1 MKPEDTSIGDSL
13 VGRTLAHY
21 RILEQIGKGGMGVVY
36 RAHDEVLRRDVA
48 VKVLSPSLATDSDR
62 LRRFEQ
68 EARAAGAL
76 NHPNILAIYDFGEH
90 EGSPYLVS
98 ELLEGKTL
106 REQMV
111 DRAIPVRKAV
121 DYGIQIARGLSAAHE
136 KRIVH
141 RDLKP
146 ENIFI
151 TADGRVKIMDFG
163 IAKFLRPEETK
174 GHQGETATGSR
185 TEAGVVL
192 GTTGYMSP
200 EQVRG
205 EPVDH
210 RSDVF
215 ALGAVLYEMLSGRKA
230 FGGSTPADTM
240 SAILSHDPPS
250 LLTMREDIPLDL
262 DRAVR
267 RCLEKSTR
275 ERFQTAWDLAS
286 DLERLAEIKP
296 PRMGARSYRSRLPV
310 AVGLGLMV
318 LIGWAAVSDVGGLRT
333 RLLTRTHAS
342 PIRSLAVLPL
352 ANFSHSPDQE
362 YFADGMTEQ
371 LITSLAQIGALRVI
385 SRTSVMRFKGTTLPL
400 PEIGRKLGVY
410 AIVEGSVQRSG
421 DRVRITAQ
429 LIRAANDEHMWAQ
442 TYERDLRDALALQAE
457 VAGAIAREV
466 QARLTPR
473 QQQQAASTRTVSPR
487 GYELYLRALEA
498 YRRWDKRSEQ
508 AALEFLNQ
516 AIREDSTYA
525 PAWATLGLV
534 YLEEPGQFGTHD
546 EDVARARQALDRAL
560 ALDPDLG
567 LAHAVKA
574 DLEYGQDWNW
584 EAAERDLK
592 RAIELTPS
600 LFEAHHSYSHL
611 LMNMGRVEESLE
623 QSRSALALDPLNT
636 AATLHM
642 GWHYLYAGQFDRA
655 IPEYE
660 ATLRL
665 DPSYAAAYMQ
675 LAWVYSLTRRFDEAT
690 AALNK
695 HRELTGSSDT
705 LTMGAALAA
714 MRGRTDE
721 ALKML
726 FKMIDGANREQGRA
740 YDVATIYALLGRKDD
755 AFHWLDRAFK
765 KREESLLELKV
776 DPFLAALRSDPRFAA
791 LLHRIGVPA

>member
-1 MKPEDTSIGDSL
+1 
-13 VGRTLAHY
+13 
-21 RILEQIGKGGMGVVY
+21 MGVVY
-36 RAHDEVLRRDVA
+36 RAHDEALRRDVA
-48 VKVLSPSLATDSDR
+48 VKVLPSSFATDPDR

-68 EARAAGAL
+68 EARSAGAL
-76 NHPNILAIYDFGEH
+76 NHPNILAIYDFGQH

-106 REQMV
+106 REQMGG
-111 DRAIPVRKAV
+111 RAMPVRKAV

-136 KRIVH
+136 RRIVH

-146 ENIFI
+146 ENIFV
-151 TADGRVKIMDFG
+151 TGDGRVKILDFG
-163 IAKFLRPEETK
+163 IAKLLGPEEVRVDEGK
-174 GHQGETATGSR
+174 TATQSP
-185 TEAGVVL
+185 TEAGVLL

-200 EQVRG
+200 EQFRG

-210 RSDVF
+210 RSDLF
-215 ALGAVLYEMLSGRKA
+215 SLGAVLYEMLSGRRA
-230 FGGSTPADTM
+230 FGGATPADTM
-240 SAILSHDPPS
+240 SATLSHDPPS
-250 LLTMREDIPLDL
+250 LSALREEIPPDL
-262 DRAVR
+262 DRTIR
-267 RCLEKSTR
+267 RCLEKGTR

-296 PRMGARSYRSRLPV
+296 TGMRGVPRRWGTV
-310 AVGLGLMV
+310 AALGLGLA
-318 LIGWAAVSDVGGLRT
+318 LLLGLAALSDVGGLRT
-333 RLLTRTHAS
+333 RLLTGGHAS

-352 ANFSHSPDQE
+352 VNFSHNPDQE

-371 LITSLAQIGALRVI
+371 LITTLAQIGALRVI
-385 SRTSVMRFKGTTLPL
+385 SRTSVMRFKGTALSL

-429 LIRAANDEHMWAQ
+429 LIRAASDEHIWAQ

-466 QARLTPR
+466 QAQLTPR
-473 QQQQAASTRTVSPR
+473 QQQKVASTRTVSPR
-487 GYELYLRALEA
+487 AYELYLRGLDA

-525 PAWATLGLV
+525 PAWATIGLV
-534 YLEEPGQFGTHD
+534 YLVDPGQFGTHD

-560 ALDPDLG
+560 ALDPGLG
-567 LAHAVKA
+567 LAHAVKGEI
-574 DLEYGQDWNW
+574 EYQQDWNW
-584 EAAERDLK
+584 VAAERDLK

-623 QSRSALALDPLNT
+623 QSRAALALDPLNT

-665 DPSYAAAYMQ
+665 DPSYAAAYAQ
-675 LAWVYSLTRRFDEAT
+675 LAWVYGLTGRFDKAT
-690 AALNK
+690 EALNK
-695 HRELTGSSDT
+695 YRELTGSSNT
-705 LTMGAALAA
+705 LAMGAALAA

-721 ALKML
+721 ALKVVSEL
-726 FKMIDGANREQGRA
+726 IDRANREKGRA
-740 YDVATIYALLGRKDD
+740 YDVATIFALLGRKDD

-776 DPFLAALRSDPRFAA
+776 DPFLAGLRSDPRYAV
-791 LLHRIGVPA
+791 LLRRIGVPA

>member
-1 MKPEDTSIGDSL
+1 VSTFGGPVDVL
-13 VGRTLAHY
+13 VGKVLAHY
-21 RILEQIGKGGMGVVY
+21 RILEQIGRGGMGVVY
-36 RAHDEVLRRDVA
+36 RAHDEALRRDVA
-48 VKVLSPSLATDSDR
+48 VKVLPPSFATDPDR

-68 EARAAGAL
+68 EARSAGAL

-90 EGSPYLVS
+90 EGSPYVVS

-106 REQMV
+106 REQMGGQ
-111 DRAIPVRKAV
+111 AIPVRKTV

-146 ENIFI
+146 ENIFV
-151 TADGRVKIMDFG
+151 TGDGRVKILDFG
-163 IAKFLRPEETK
+163 IAKLLAPEEVRVDD
-174 GHQGETATGSR
+174 GVTATQSL
-185 TEAGVVL
+185 TEAGVLL

-205 EPVDH
+205 ESVDH
-210 RSDVF
+210 RSDLF
-215 ALGAVLYEMLSGRKA
+215 SLGTVLYEMLSGRNA
-230 FGGSTPADTM
+230 FGGATPADTM

-250 LLTMREDIPLDL
+250 LSALREDIPPDL
-262 DRAVR
+262 DRTIR

-286 DLERLAEIKP
+286 DLERLAETKP
-296 PRMGARSYRSRLPV
+296 SRKGAHSHRLLLP
-310 AVGLGLMV
+310 AAMGLGLAV
-318 LIGWAAVSDVGGLRT
+318 LLGLAALSDVGGLRT
-333 RLLTRTHAS
+333 RLLTGGHAS
-342 PIRSLAVLPL
+342 PIRSIAVLPL
-352 ANFSHSPDQE
+352 DNFSHNPDQE
-362 YFADGMTEQ
+362 YFADGLTEQ
-371 LITSLAQIGALRVI
+371 LITTLAQIGTLRVI
-385 SRTSVMRFKGTTLPL
+385 SRTSVMRFKGTALSL

-429 LIRAANDEHMWAQ
+429 LIRAASDEHMWAQ

-457 VAGAIAREV
+457 VASAIAREV
-466 QARLTPR
+466 QAQLTP
-473 QQQQAASTRTVSPR
+473 QQQQEVASTRTVSPR
-487 GYELYLRALEA
+487 GYELYLRGLDA

-508 AALEFLNQ
+508 AALEFLTQ

-525 PAWATLGLV
+525 PAWATIGLV
-534 YLEEPGQFGTHD
+534 YLVDPGQFGTHD

-560 ALDPDLG
+560 ALDPGLG

-574 DLEYGQDWNW
+574 GIEYTQDWNW
-584 EAAERDLK
+584 VAAERDLK

-611 LMNMGRVEESLE
+611 LMNMGRVQESLE
-623 QSRSALALDPLNT
+623 QSRSALALDPLNA

-655 IPEYE
+655 VPEYE

-665 DPSYAAAYMQ
+665 DPSYAAAYAQ
-675 LAWVYSLTRRFDEAT
+675 LAWVYGLTRRFDEAT
-690 AALNK
+690 TALNK
-695 HRELTGSSDT
+695 YRELTGSSNA
-705 LTMGAALAA
+705 LAMGAALAA

-721 ALKML
+721 ALKSL
-726 FKMIDGANREQGRA
+726 SELIDGANRGQGKA
-740 YDVATIYALLGRKDD
+740 YEVATIFALLGRRDD

-765 KREESLLELKV
+765 KHEESLLELKV
-776 DPFLAALRSDPRFAA
+776 DPFLEGLRSDPRFAV
-791 LLHRIGVPA
+791 LLRRIGVAA

>member
-1 MKPEDTSIGDSL
+1 MKGPVDTL
-13 VGRTLAHY
+13 VGKVLAHY
-21 RILEQIGKGGMGVVY
+21 RILEQIGRGGMGVVY
-36 RAHDEVLRRDVA
+36 RAHDEALRRDVA
-48 VKVLSPSLATDSDR
+48 VKVLPSSFATDPDR
-62 LRRFEQ
+62 LRRFEL
-68 EARAAGAL
+68 EARSAGAL

-90 EGSPYLVS
+90 EGSPYVVS

-106 REQMV
+106 REQMGG
-111 DRAIPVRKAV
+111 RAMPVRKAV

-146 ENIFI
+146 ENIFV
-151 TADGRVKIMDFG
+151 TSDGRVKILDFG
-163 IAKFLRPEETK
+163 IAKLLRPEEVRVDEAK
-174 GHQGETATGSR
+174 TATQSP
-185 TEAGVVL
+185 TEAGVLL

-205 EPVDH
+205 APVDH
-210 RSDVF
+210 RSDLF
-215 ALGAVLYEMLSGRKA
+215 SLGAVLYEMLSGRRA
-230 FGGSTPADTM
+230 FEGATPADTM
-240 SAILSHDPPS
+240 SAILSYDPPS
-250 LLTMREDIPLDL
+250 LSALREDIPPDL
-262 DRAVR
+262 DRTIR

-296 PRMGARSYRSRLPV
+296 TRTRGGPRRWGTIA
-310 AVGLGLMV
+310 AVGLSLALLLGL
-318 LIGWAAVSDVGGLRT
+318 AALSDVGGLRT
-333 RLLTRTHAS
+333 RLLRGTHAS

-352 ANFSHSPDQE
+352 ANFSHNPDQE

-371 LITSLAQIGALRVI
+371 LITTLAQIGALRVI

-429 LIRAANDEHMWAQ
+429 LIRAESDEHMWAQ

-466 QARLTPR
+466 QAHLTPR
-473 QQQQAASTRTVSPR
+473 QQQEVASTRTVSPR
-487 GYELYLRALEA
+487 GYELYLRGLDA

-525 PAWATLGLV
+525 PAWATVGLV
-534 YLEEPGQFGTHD
+534 YLRDPGQFGTHD
-546 EDVARARQALDRAL
+546 EDVASARQALDRAL

-567 LAHAVKA
+567 LAHAVRG
-574 DLEYGQDWNW
+574 EIEHEQDWNW
-584 EAAERDLK
+584 AAAEREFK
-592 RAIELTPS
+592 RAIEVAPS
-600 LFEAHHSYSHL
+600 LFEAHHNYSHL
-611 LMNMGRVEESLE
+611 LMNLGRVGESFE

-642 GWHYLYAGQFDRA
+642 GWQYLYSGQYDKA

-665 DPSYAAAYMQ
+665 DPSYAAAYLHM
-675 LAWVYSLTRRFDEAT
+675 AMTYALTKRFDEAT

-695 HRELTGSSDT
+695 YRELTGSSVLYQ
-705 LTMGAALAA
+705 LTMSAALAA

-726 FKMIDGANREQGRA
+726 SELIDGANRDQVRA
-740 YDVATIYALLGRKDD
+740 YDVATIFALLGRKDD

-765 KREESLLELKV
+765 KHEESLLELKV
-776 DPFLAALRSDPRFAA
+776 DPFLAALRSDPRFAV
-791 LLHRIGVPA
+791 LLHRMGLPT

>member
-1 MKPEDTSIGDSL
+1 MTLDTL
-13 VGRTLAHY
+13 VGKVLSHY
-21 RILEQIGKGGMGVVY
+21 RILEEIGRGGMGVVY
-36 RAHDEVLRRDVA
+36 RAHDEALRRDVA
-48 VKVLSPSLATDSDR
+48 VKVLPSSFATDPDR

-90 EGSPYLVS
+90 EGSPYVVS

-106 REQMV
+106 REQMGG
-111 DRAIPVRKAV
+111 RAMPVRKTV

-146 ENIFI
+146 ENIFV
-151 TADGRVKIMDFG
+151 TGDGRVKILDFG
-163 IAKFLRPEETK
+163 IAKLLGPEEVRVDD
-174 GHQGETATGSR
+174 GRTATQSP
-185 TEAGVVL
+185 TEAGVLL

-205 EPVDH
+205 APVDQ
-210 RSDVF
+210 RSDLF
-215 ALGAVLYEMLSGRKA
+215 SLGTVLYEMLSGRRA
-230 FGGSTPADTM
+230 FGGATPADTM
-240 SAILSHDPPS
+240 SAILSYDPPS
-250 LLTMREDIPLDL
+250 LSALREDIPPDL
-262 DRAVR
+262 DRTIR
-267 RCLEKSTR
+267 RCLDKSTR

-296 PRMGARSYRSRLPV
+296 PRMRAHSHRWRLPA
-310 AVGLGLMV
+310 AVGVALLLGL
-318 LIGWAAVSDVGGLRT
+318 AALSDVGGLRT
-333 RLLTRTHAS
+333 RLLPGGHGS

-352 ANFSHSPDQE
+352 VNFSHNPDQE

-371 LITSLAQIGALRVI
+371 LITSLAQIGTLRVI
-385 SRTSVMRFKGTTLPL
+385 SRTSVMRFKGTALSL
-400 PEIGRKLGVY
+400 PEVGRKLGVY

-429 LIRAANDEHMWAQ
+429 LIRAASDEHMWAQ
-442 TYERDLRDALALQAE
+442 SYERDLRDALALQAE

-466 QARLTPR
+466 QAQLTPR
-473 QQQQAASTRTVSPR
+473 QQQEVASPRTVSPR
-487 GYELYLRALEA
+487 GYELYLRGLDA

-516 AIREDSTYA
+516 AIQEDSTYA
-525 PAWATLGLV
+525 PAWATIGLV
-534 YLEEPGQFGTHD
+534 YLVDPGRFGTHD

-560 ALDPDLG
+560 ALDPGLG
-567 LAHAVKA
+567 LAHAVKGEI
-574 DLEYGQDWNW
+574 EYQQDWNW
-584 EAAERDLK
+584 AAAERDLK
-592 RAIELTPS
+592 RAIELSPS

-665 DPSYAAAYMQ
+665 DPSYAAAYAQ
-675 LAWVYSLTRRFDEAT
+675 LTWVYAQTRRFDEAT

-695 HRELTGSSDT
+695 YGELTGSSDT
-705 LTMGAALAA
+705 LAMGAALAA
-714 MRGRTDE
+714 MRGRTVE

-726 FKMIDGANREQGRA
+726 SVLIDRANREQGRA

-776 DPFLAALRSDPRFAA
+776 DPFLEGLRSDPRFAV
-791 LLHRIGVPA
+791 LLRRIGVPA

>member
-1 MKPEDTSIGDSL
+1 MTLDTL
-13 VGRTLAHY
+13 VGKVLSHY
-21 RILEQIGKGGMGVVY
+21 RILEEIGRGGMGVVY
-36 RAHDEVLRRDVA
+36 RAHDEALRRDVA
-48 VKVLSPSLATDSDR
+48 VKVLPSSFATDPDR

-90 EGSPYLVS
+90 EGSPYVVS

-106 REQMV
+106 REQMGG
-111 DRAIPVRKAV
+111 RAMPVRKTV

-146 ENIFI
+146 ENIFV
-151 TADGRVKIMDFG
+151 TGDGRVKILDFG
-163 IAKFLRPEETK
+163 IAKLLGPEEVRVDD
-174 GHQGETATGSR
+174 GRTATQSP
-185 TEAGVVL
+185 TEAGVLL

-205 EPVDH
+205 APVDQ
-210 RSDVF
+210 RSDLF
-215 ALGAVLYEMLSGRKA
+215 SLGTVLYEMLSGRRA
-230 FGGSTPADTM
+230 FGGATPADTM
-240 SAILSHDPPS
+240 SAILSYDPPS
-250 LLTMREDIPLDL
+250 LSALREDIPPDL
-262 DRAVR
+262 DRTIR
-267 RCLEKSTR
+267 RCLDKSTR

-296 PRMGARSYRSRLPV
+296 PRMRAHSHRWRLPA
-310 AVGLGLMV
+310 AVGVALLLGL
-318 LIGWAAVSDVGGLRT
+318 AALSDVGGLRT
-333 RLLTRTHAS
+333 RLLPGGHAS

-352 ANFSHSPDQE
+352 VNFSHNPDQE

-371 LITSLAQIGALRVI
+371 LITTLAQIGTLRVI
-385 SRTSVMRFKGTTLPL
+385 SRTSVMRFKGTALSL
-400 PEIGRKLGVY
+400 PEVGRKLGVY

-429 LIRAANDEHMWAQ
+429 LIRAASDEHMWAQ
-442 TYERDLRDALALQAE
+442 SYERDLRDALALQAE

-466 QARLTPR
+466 QAQLTPR
-473 QQQQAASTRTVSPR
+473 QQQEVASPRTVSPR
-487 GYELYLRALEA
+487 GYELYLRGLDA

-516 AIREDSTYA
+516 AIQEDSTYA
-525 PAWATLGLV
+525 PAWATIGLV
-534 YLEEPGQFGTHD
+534 YLVDPGRFGTHD

-560 ALDPDLG
+560 ALDPGLG
-567 LAHAVKA
+567 LAHAVKGEI
-574 DLEYGQDWNW
+574 EYQQDWNW
-584 EAAERDLK
+584 AAAERDLK
-592 RAIELTPS
+592 RAIELSPS

-665 DPSYAAAYMQ
+665 DPSYAAAYAQ
-675 LAWVYSLTRRFDEAT
+675 LTWVYAQTRRFDEAT

-695 HRELTGSSDT
+695 YGELTGSSDT
-705 LTMGAALAA
+705 LAMGAALAA
-714 MRGRTDE
+714 MRGRTVE

-726 FKMIDGANREQGRA
+726 SVLIDRANREQGRA

-776 DPFLAALRSDPRFAA
+776 DPFLEGLRSDPRFAV
-791 LLHRIGVPA
+791 LLRRIGVPA

>member
-1 MKPEDTSIGDSL
+1 MTLDTL
-13 VGRTLAHY
+13 VGKVLSHY
-21 RILEQIGKGGMGVVY
+21 RILEEIGRGGMGVVY
-36 RAHDEVLRRDVA
+36 RAHDEALRRDVA
-48 VKVLSPSLATDSDR
+48 VKVLPSSFATDPDR

-90 EGSPYLVS
+90 EGSPYVVS

-106 REQMV
+106 REQMGG
-111 DRAIPVRKAV
+111 RAMPVRKTV

-146 ENIFI
+146 ENIFV
-151 TADGRVKIMDFG
+151 TGDGRVKILDFG
-163 IAKFLRPEETK
+163 IAKLLGPEEVRVDD
-174 GHQGETATGSR
+174 GRTATQSP
-185 TEAGVVL
+185 TEAGVLL

-205 EPVDH
+205 APVDQ
-210 RSDVF
+210 RSDLF
-215 ALGAVLYEMLSGRKA
+215 SLGTVLYEMLSGRRA
-230 FGGSTPADTM
+230 FGGATPADTM
-240 SAILSHDPPS
+240 SAILSYDPPS
-250 LLTMREDIPLDL
+250 LSALREDIPPDL
-262 DRAVR
+262 DRTIR
-267 RCLEKSTR
+267 RCLDKSTR

-296 PRMGARSYRSRLPV
+296 PRMRAHSHRWRLPA
-310 AVGLGLMV
+310 AVGVALLLGL
-318 LIGWAAVSDVGGLRT
+318 AALSDVGGLRT
-333 RLLTRTHAS
+333 RLLPGGHAS

-352 ANFSHSPDQE
+352 VNFSHNPDQE

-371 LITSLAQIGALRVI
+371 LITTLAQIGTLRVI
-385 SRTSVMRFKGTTLPL
+385 SRTSVMRFKGTALSL
-400 PEIGRKLGVY
+400 PEVGRKLGVY

-429 LIRAANDEHMWAQ
+429 LIRAASDEHMWAQ
-442 TYERDLRDALALQAE
+442 SYERDLRDALALQAE

-466 QARLTPR
+466 QAQLTPR
-473 QQQQAASTRTVSPR
+473 QQQEVASPRTVSPR
-487 GYELYLRALEA
+487 GYELYLRGLDA

-516 AIREDSTYA
+516 AIQEDSTYA
-525 PAWATLGLV
+525 PAWATIGLV
-534 YLEEPGQFGTHD
+534 YLVDPGRFGTHD

-560 ALDPDLG
+560 ALDPGLG
-567 LAHAVKA
+567 LAHAVKGEI
-574 DLEYGQDWNW
+574 EYQQDWNW
-584 EAAERDLK
+584 VAAERDLK
-592 RAIELTPS
+592 RAIELSPS

-665 DPSYAAAYMQ
+665 DPSYAAAYAQ
-675 LAWVYSLTRRFDEAT
+675 LTWVYAQTRRFDEAT

-695 HRELTGSSDT
+695 YGELTGSSDT
-705 LTMGAALAA
+705 LAMGAALAA
-714 MRGRTDE
+714 MRGRTVE

-726 FKMIDGANREQGRA
+726 SVLIDRANREQGRA

-776 DPFLAALRSDPRFAA
+776 DPFLEGLRSDPRFAV
-791 LLHRIGVPA
+791 LLRRIGLPA

>member
-1 MKPEDTSIGDSL
+1 
-13 VGRTLAHY
+13 
-21 RILEQIGKGGMGVVY
+21 MGVVY
-36 RAHDEVLRRDVA
+36 RAHDEALRRDVA
-48 VKVLSPSLATDSDR
+48 VKVLPSSFATDPDR

-90 EGSPYLVS
+90 EGSPYVVS

-106 REQMV
+106 REQMGG
-111 DRAIPVRKAV
+111 RAMPVRKTV

-146 ENIFI
+146 ENIFV
-151 TADGRVKIMDFG
+151 TGDGRVKILDFG
-163 IAKFLRPEETK
+163 IAKLLGPEEVRVDD
-174 GHQGETATGSR
+174 GRTATQSP
-185 TEAGVVL
+185 TEAGVLL

-205 EPVDH
+205 APVDQ
-210 RSDVF
+210 RSDLF
-215 ALGAVLYEMLSGRKA
+215 SLGTVLYEMLSGRRA
-230 FGGSTPADTM
+230 FGGATPADTM
-240 SAILSHDPPS
+240 SAILSYDPPS
-250 LLTMREDIPLDL
+250 LSALREDIPPDL
-262 DRAVR
+262 DRTIR
-267 RCLEKSTR
+267 RCLDKSTR

-296 PRMGARSYRSRLPV
+296 PRMRAHSHRWRLPA
-310 AVGLGLMV
+310 AVGVALLLGL
-318 LIGWAAVSDVGGLRT
+318 AALSDVGGLRT
-333 RLLTRTHAS
+333 RLLPGGHAS

-352 ANFSHSPDQE
+352 VNFSHNPDQE

-371 LITSLAQIGALRVI
+371 LITTLAQIGTLRVI
-385 SRTSVMRFKGTTLPL
+385 SRTSVMRFKGTALSL
-400 PEIGRKLGVY
+400 PEVGRKLGVY

-429 LIRAANDEHMWAQ
+429 LIRAASDEHMWAQ
-442 TYERDLRDALALQAE
+442 SYERDLRDALALQAE

-466 QARLTPR
+466 QAQLTPR
-473 QQQQAASTRTVSPR
+473 QQQEVASPRTVSPR
-487 GYELYLRALEA
+487 GYELYLRGLDA

-516 AIREDSTYA
+516 AIQEDSTYA
-525 PAWATLGLV
+525 PAWATIGLV
-534 YLEEPGQFGTHD
+534 YLVDPGRFGTHD

-560 ALDPDLG
+560 ALDPGLG
-567 LAHAVKA
+567 LAHAVKGEI
-574 DLEYGQDWNW
+574 EYQQDWNW
-584 EAAERDLK
+584 AAAERDLK
-592 RAIELTPS
+592 RAIELSPS

-665 DPSYAAAYMQ
+665 DPSYAAAYAQ
-675 LAWVYSLTRRFDEAT
+675 LTWVYAQTRRFDEAT

-695 HRELTGSSDT
+695 YGELTGSSDT
-705 LTMGAALAA
+705 LAMGAALAA
-714 MRGRTDE
+714 MRGRTVE

-726 FKMIDGANREQGRA
+726 SVLIDRANREQGRA

-776 DPFLAALRSDPRFAA
+776 DPFLEGLRSDPRFAV
-791 LLHRIGVPA
+791 LLRRIGVPA

>member
-1 MKPEDTSIGDSL
+1 MSASGGPVDTL
-13 VGRTLAHY
+13 VGKVLSHY
-21 RILEQIGKGGMGVVY
+21 RILEQIGRGGMGVVY

-48 VKVLSPSLATDSDR
+48 VKVLPSSFATDPDR

-68 EARAAGAL
+68 EARSAGAL

-90 EGSPYLVS
+90 EGSPYVVS

-106 REQMV
+106 REQMGG
-111 DRAIPVRKAV
+111 RAMPVWKAV
-121 DYGIQIARGLSAAHE
+121 DYGIQIARGLSAAYE

-141 RDLKP
+141 RDVKP
-146 ENIFI
+146 ENIFV
-151 TADGRVKIMDFG
+151 TNDGRVKILDFG
-163 IAKFLRPEETK
+163 IAKLLVPEEVRVEEGK
-174 GHQGETATGSR
+174 TATQSP
-185 TEAGVVL
+185 TEAGVLL

-205 EPVDH
+205 APVDH
-210 RSDVF
+210 RSDLF
-215 ALGAVLYEMLSGRKA
+215 SLGAVLYEMLSGRRA
-230 FGGSTPADTM
+230 FEGATPADSM
-240 SAILSHDPPS
+240 SAILSYDPPS
-250 LLTMREDIPLDL
+250 LSSLREDIPPDL
-262 DRAVR
+262 DRTIR

-286 DLERLAEIKP
+286 DLERLAGTKP
-296 PRMGARSYRSRLPV
+296 PRKEAHSHRLPLPA
-310 AVGLGLMV
+310 AVGLGLAV
-318 LIGWAAVSDVGGLRT
+318 LLGLAALSDVGGLRT
-333 RLLTRTHAS
+333 RLLTGGHAS

-352 ANFSHSPDQE
+352 VNFSHNPDQE

-371 LITSLAQIGALRVI
+371 LITTLAQIGTLRVI
-385 SRTSVMRFKGTTLPL
+385 SRTSVMRFKGTALSL

-429 LIRAANDEHMWAQ
+429 LIRAASDEHLWAQ
-442 TYERDLRDALALQAE
+442 TYERDLSDALALQAE

-466 QARLTPR
+466 QAKLTPR
-473 QQQQAASTRTVSPR
+473 QQLEVASTRTVSRR
-487 GYELYLRALEA
+487 GYELYLRALDA

-525 PAWATLGLV
+525 PAWATIGLV
-534 YLEEPGQFGTHD
+534 YLVEPGQFGTRD
-546 EDVARARQALDRAL
+546 EDFAHARQALDRAL
-560 ALDPDLG
+560 ALDPALG

-574 DLEYGQDWNW
+574 EIEYKRDWNW
-584 EAAERDLK
+584 VAAERDLK
-592 RAIELTPS
+592 RAIELAPS

-636 AATLHM
+636 TATLHM
-642 GWHYLYAGQFDRA
+642 GWHYLYARQFDRA

-665 DPSYAAAYMQ
+665 DPSYAAAYAQ
-675 LAWVYSLTRRFDEAT
+675 LAWVYGLTRRFDEAT

-695 HRELTGSSDT
+695 YRELTGSPNA
-705 LTMGAALAA
+705 LPMGAALAA
-714 MRGRTDE
+714 RRGRTDE

-726 FKMIDGANREQGRA
+726 SELIDGANRGQGRA
-740 YDVATIYALLGRKDD
+740 YDVATIFALLGRKND
-755 AFHWLDRAFK
+755 AFHWLDRAFNK
-765 KREESLLELKV
+765 HEESLLELKV
-776 DPFLAALRSDPRFAA
+776 DPFLEGLRSDPRFAA
-791 LLHRIGVPA
+791 LIRRIGIPA